1 MDKARITSEY
11 LKIKIYLAKT
21 NERGEEWGEIIY
33 RHLCHHQ
40 NVYIYSLV
48 CIFTLV
54 LWSNLV
60 SNNQL
65 PWSSRYKPQ
74 IKNKNSSE
82 SSFFCPDSFTDNFI
96 LEIKYLN
103 KNVFGRNT
111 NYFWLIL
118 TTSVQ
123 SVWVRHWEMEY
134 FFCFLKQITVFIQNS
149 FKSQIDGY
157 CSKCVAWLTFVYIP
171 IINIPPNASWM
182 VNRNSE
188 IIF

>member
-1 MDKARITSEY
+1 MKEG
-11 LKIKIYLAKT
+11 K
-21 NERGEEWGEIIY
+21 NEEKLFIATYVII
-33 RHLCHHQ
+33 RM
-40 NVYIYSLV
+40 
-48 CIFTLV
+48 FTFIPLD
-54 LWSNLV
+54 V
-60 SNNQL
+60 SSRWYYEVIL
-65 PWSSRYKPQ
+65 SAIISFHGPRYKPQ
-74 IKNKNSSE
+74 IKDKNSSE

-171 IINIPPNASWM
+171 IINIPPNVFWM

>member
-1 MDKARITSEY
+1 MKEG
-11 LKIKIYLAKT
+11 K
-21 NERGEEWGEIIY
+21 NEEKLFIATYVII
-33 RHLCHHQ
+33 RM
-40 NVYIYSLV
+40 
-48 CIFTLV
+48 FTFIPLD
-54 LWSNLV
+54 V
-60 SNNQL
+60 SSRWYYEVIL
-65 PWSSRYKPQ
+65 SAIISFHDPRYKPQ
-74 IKNKNSSE
+74 IKDKNSSE

-171 IINIPPNASWM
+171 IINIPPNVFWM